1 MTHTWDAENC
11 TVAAATKFLAV
22 AQAHSPP
29 DQSVSAP
36 ASQPVITDDSSCCL
50 LTVCGARR

>member
-22 AQAHSPP
+22 AQPTW
-29 DQSVSAP
+29 
-36 ASQPVITDDSSCCL
+36 PVCQC
-50 LTVCGARR
+50 AR